1 MKQLF
6 IITCIGL
13 ASFLA
18 SCEKT
23 LPLDIPDEER
33 WGITLNAVAT
43 PDTTFRAYVTRSYSY
58 SEEPQYC
65 NSMTGES
72 LLNNYFI
79 FYTDSYLPS
88 YTGLEDIPD
97 NKFHYSQ
104 TFRKNLKESTL
115 ADARVELIVNGKTT
129 SLMRYNENLLCFVS
143 DYRPSAGD
151 AIEVR
156 IDHSEGGSTS
166 AQTVVPQQQK
176 LDILEVSRDMQAPEI
191 VPILE
196 DDFQGH
202 IRMKLRLNDP
212 VEEKNYYQLRVK
224 GIAPGPWYYKDSLNV
239 YIEAFHSSDPIFRD
253 ERLTTSWGGWD
264 AYFSDVFDD
273 SLFDGES
280 YTFYIDTYAFG
291 GEGKI
296 TYEVSLQS
304 ITEDYYRY
312 QKSLMLYRIS
322 EFDSFS
328 EGVYIHSNISNGWGI
343 LGAVCGEIHYIEIP
357 DK

>member
-1 MKQLF
+1 MKSFF

-13 ASFLA
+13 ASILA
-18 SCEKT
+18 ACEKT

-43 PDTTFRAYVTRSYSY
+43 PDTTFRAYVTRSYPH
-58 SEEPQYC
+58 SEEPQYYYWL
-65 NSMTGES
+65 TGES
-72 LLNNYFI
+72 VLNDYYR
-79 FYTDSYLPS
+79 FYLRSYLPS
-88 YTGLEDIPD
+88 YTGVEEITDER
-97 NKFHYSQ
+97 KVSYTFH
-104 TFRKNLKESTL
+104 KNLKESTL
-115 ADARVELIVNGKTT
+115 ADACVELIVNGKSTPP
-129 SLMRYNENLLCFVS
+129 MRYDEKLLCFTS

-156 IDHSEGGSTS
+156 IDYGERGRTC
-166 AQTVVPQQQK
+166 AQTIVPPPQK
-176 LDILEVSRDMQAPEI
+176 LEILETGRDMQAPEI
-191 VPILE
+191 ESIIK

-202 IRMKLRLNDP
+202 VRMKLRLNDP
-212 VEEKNYYQLRVK
+212 MGEKNYYQLRVK
-224 GIAPGPWYYKDSLNV
+224 GIVSGLEHYKDSLNI

-280 YTFYIDTYAFG
+280 YTFDIDTYAFG

-312 QKSLMLYRIS
+312 QKSMMLYRIS
-322 EFDSFS
+322 ESDSFS
-328 EGVYIHSNISNGWGI
+328 EGVYIHSNNQGGWGI
-343 LGAVCGEIHYIEIP
+343 LGAVSGEVHYIEIP
-357 DK
+357 